1 MTRSMTGFGAAE
13 GRVGDLRVAVE
24 VRSVNH
30 RFFTPSV
37 KLPGALARWEAEA
50 RDVLRARVARGHVT
64 LSARVERDDVAPLA
78 TGPRIDDARLDAYVD
93 AYERLQRRK
102 AVHTVGLDFAHL
114 LRLPGVLV
122 DEPAAEAAP
131 VVEGTA
137 AELVA
142 VVEQAAAALTAM
154 RDAEGARLADVLRE
168 RLGLMEGAYT
178 RIARRAPVRLLEQR
192 DRLRAAVR
200 ELADGVALDEARIA
214 QEIAVL
220 ADRLDVSEEVDR
232 FQSHLT
238 AFRAALDEAGPDP
251 VGKRLGFLL
260 QEMLREV
267 NTTGSKAA
275 DAAMLADVV
284 LLKEELERVREQVEN
299 VE

>member
-13 GRVGDLRVAVE
+13 GRVGDLRVTVE

-37 KLPGALARWEAEA
+37 KLPGALARFEAEA
-50 RDVLRARVARGHVT
+50 REALRGRVARGHVT
-64 LSARVERDDVAPLA
+64 LSARAEREDASAVVAGLQ
-78 TGPRIDDARLDAYVD
+78 IDDARLDAYVD

-102 AVHTVGLDFAHL
+102 AIHTLTLDFAHL
-114 LRLPGVLV
+114 VRLPGVLV
-122 DEPAAEAAP
+122 DEVEAAP
-131 VVEGTA
+131 AGAEGTA

-142 VVEQAAAALTAM
+142 IVHDAVAALTAM

-168 RLGLMEGAYT
+168 RLGMMDAAYA
-178 RIARRAPVRLLEQR
+178 RIAERAPARLVEQR
-192 DRLRAAVR
+192 NRLRAAVR
-200 ELADGVALDEARIA
+200 ELADAVAVDEGRLA

-220 ADRLDVSEEVDR
+220 ADKLDVSEEIDR
-232 FQSHLT
+232 FRAHLA
-238 AFRAALDEAGPDP
+238 AFRAALDEAGAEP

-267 NTTGSKAA
+267 NTTGSKANDSA
-275 DAAMLADVV
+275 ILADVV
-284 LLKEELERVREQVEN
+284 LLKEELERIREQVEN